1 MFIYR
6 KIALSSFTLI
16 IFIFTLSVTF
26 ANDNSGIPLVINE
39 FMASNDSIIQDPQG
53 QYEDWVEIYNY
64 GTGAIDLAGMY
75 LTDDSSE
82 PMKWQIPGGNSAATT
97 IPAGG
102 YLLIWADNDI
112 DDEGLH
118 SNFKLSADGEEIE
131 LFDSDGVTLIDSV
144 EYHDQFTDMSY
155 TRFPDAGSGNRT

>member
-64 GTGAIDLAGMY
+64 GTGAIDLAG
-75 LTDDSSE
+75 
-82 PMKWQIPGGNSAATT
+82 
-97 IPAGG
+97 
-102 YLLIWADNDI
+102 
-112 DDEGLH
+112 
-118 SNFKLSADGEEIE
+118 
-131 LFDSDGVTLIDSV
+131 
-144 EYHDQFTDMSY
+144 
-155 TRFPDAGSGNRT
+155 R